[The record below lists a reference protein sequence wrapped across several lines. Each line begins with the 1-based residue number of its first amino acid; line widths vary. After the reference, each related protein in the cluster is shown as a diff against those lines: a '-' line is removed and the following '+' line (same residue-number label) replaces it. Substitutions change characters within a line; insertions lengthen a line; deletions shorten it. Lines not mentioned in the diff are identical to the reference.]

1 MLNTPLDSAVNFHIL
16 LVEQDKKNI
25 GLIQQNLVAKGV
37 LRNHLAVCQSI
48 EEAIVFLKNRPEFT
62 TVLLGAS
69 LSKESKLAG
78 LKKMLSY
85 YREKVIIILE
95 KEEKRADGGIFIK
108 SGAQDFLLE
117 EAWETNKLWRAI
129 YFAVERKYHFQVELS
144 EKVGKASLKNQELY
158 KNIFNKSK
166 DAIYI
171 CNLEGKLVDFNQA
184 TFELFAFSE
193 EELIEIEVHD
203 LFQTKEKK
211 REFLYSLVA
220 NESVI
225 EFPIEI
231 EQKNGKIR
239 DCLISAS
246 MIQNGEFIGYSGIIR
261 DVTEQLK
268 AEELKKARDIARQ
281 SAKMKEQFIANISH
295 EMRTPMNAIW
305 GMSNLVMQTNL
316 SKDQKSY
323 ISSIK
328 QSSEILLSVVNDIL
342 AISEIQNSDLK
353 FNYQFF
359 DLYELLYNLMNLI
372 QYKAGAKKVSLSL
385 EMAASVPRI
394 VNGDKVRLK
403 QILYNLALN
412 AIKYTREGS
421 VKVYV
426 ENLNQSNDFVQLNFV
441 VSDTGVGIPSDKID
455 AIFETFTLIR
465 EKGKIQEGTGLG
477 LPIAKNLVEQQGG
490 KIGVSSKLGK
500 GSKFY
505 FDLLFEIGEEKFS
518 EHNFAESTAISD
530 EQELKVLLVEDHK
543 MNQLVAIKTLEKYWK
558 NIEILVA
565 NDGKECIAILAEN
578 EVDIIL
584 MDIKMPNMN
593 GYDATA
599 YIRHKMP
606 PKKAEIPILAMTA
619 HAHVAK
625 NEKFRDYGMDD
636 CIIKPFEP
644 KDLFNKITEYT
655 FKYKELVKIV

>member
-372 QYKAGAKKVSLSL
+372 QYKAGAKKLSLSL

-394 VNGDKVRLK
+394 VNGDKVRLN